1 MAAAEH
7 PAGCT
12 DEATGSGGQA
22 PEGEATMAAAQRQF
36 DRLFDG
42 DPLLAA

>member
-12 DEATGSGGQA
+12 DEATGSGGHA
-22 PEGEATMAAAQRQF
+22 PEGEAKQRTA
-36 DRLFDG
+36 LPLADG
-42 DPLLAA
+42 TF